1 MNAQIFP
8 VHQYEAYK
16 IHRLSAGHPIGNIK
30 FIHFNNRYFSRSLQP
45 LEQRH
50 GILLPQLPMQA
61 DTALCDGNIEISGK
75 CETFHPTD
83 MGA

>member
-1 MNAQIFP
+1 
-8 VHQYEAYK
+8 
-16 IHRLSAGHPIGNIK
+16 
-30 FIHFNNRYFSRSLQP
+30 
-45 LEQRH
+45 
-50 GILLPQLPMQA
+50 LPQLAMQA